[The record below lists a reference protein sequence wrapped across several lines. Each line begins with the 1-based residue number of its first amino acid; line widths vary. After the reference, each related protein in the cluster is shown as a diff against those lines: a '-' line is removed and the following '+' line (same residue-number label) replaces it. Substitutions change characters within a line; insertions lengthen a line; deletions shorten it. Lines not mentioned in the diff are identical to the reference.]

1 MRSASIRRAETF
13 INRDRVQFAG
23 VGDAVGG
30 GRKDARRHA
39 DVAGLPDALSI

>member
-23 VGDAVGG
+23 VG
-30 GRKDARRHA
+30 RKDGRRHALVA